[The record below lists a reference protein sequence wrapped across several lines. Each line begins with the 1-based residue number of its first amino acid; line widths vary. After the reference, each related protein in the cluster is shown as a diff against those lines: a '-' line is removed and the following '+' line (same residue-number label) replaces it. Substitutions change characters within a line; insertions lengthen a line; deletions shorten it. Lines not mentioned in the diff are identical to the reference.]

1 MNKWIGTGRF
11 TRDPEIKYTQSGKAV
26 CSFSLACSK
35 RKGKNASD
43 NQPTADFVNCVAWEK
58 TAEIIGQYCC
68 KGKQVLVVGPLQ
80 TRSYEAQDG
89 SKRYVTEV
97 VVRDIEFMGDKKDGG
112 GSGHGQQPAPSGA
125 ASQFGGQAV
134 SEEEIPF

>member
-1 MNKWIGTGRF
+1 M
-11 TRDPEIKYTQSGKAV
+11 
-26 CSFSLACSK
+26 
-35 RKGKNASD
+35 
-43 NQPTADFVNCVAWEK
+43 AWEK
-58 TAEIIGQYCC
+58 TAEIIGRYCC
-68 KGKQVLVVGPLQ
+68 KGKQALVVGPLQ

-97 VVRDIEFMGDKKDGG
+97 VVRDIEFMGDKKDGD